1 MASKTN
7 LYHLASLEPALRDRQ
22 RQELLKGRDF
32 ETTRIKTGL
41 TRERVGAFRARLTE
55 GETTDGE
62 QDLAAGVAFES
73 SGKGGMPP
81 EKGAGERSRRIV
93 ERSMDYLETPSGPS
107 PASCRP
113 SVCPTDLEHPCP
125 LQSI

>member
-7 LYHLASLEPALRDRQ
+7 LYDLASLEPALRDRQ

-32 ETTRIKTGL
+32 ETARIKTGL
-41 TRERVGAFRARLTE
+41 TRERVGAFRARLTD

-62 QDLAAGVAFES
+62 RDLTAGAAFERP
-73 SGKGGMPP
+73 GKGGPLP
-81 EKGAGERSRRIV
+81 EKVAGERSRRMV
-93 ERSMDYLETPSGPS
+93 ERSMNYLETPSGPS
-107 PASCRP
+107 PAFCRP
-113 SVCPTDLEHPCP
+113 LVCPTDLEQPCP